1 MKKLSILFSL
11 FLLSLIPVVNTQAQT
26 TYQTLTFDTFDLSAP
41 YSPYAA
47 SNSVDITGW
56 INVGLY
62 IDEDLSGD
70 LIFEDI
76 NEDTG
81 VRWLYS
87 RVNTNTATEIGL
99 DTLYDTEISGLTVFK
114 VPTGVTEISLV
125 IGQEGLTESQLANKL
140 ANSQIFV
147 FEVGNTA
154 NVNTDIAYQNG
165 VQTGYQQALDQ
176 FKLNEQQIYDEAY
189 TQGQLD
195 SESDTTAIATFIPQI
210 LSLGFGFFFQI
221 FSIEVMGVSFLQWF
235 AAIAGI
241 AMSFVLFKAIL
252 K

>member
-41 YSPYAA
+41 YAPYAA
-47 SNSVDITGW
+47 SNSVDVTGW

-62 IDEDLSGD
+62 IDEDLAGD

-87 RVNTNTATEIGL
+87 RINTNTATEIGL
-99 DTLYDTEISGLTVFK
+99 DTLYDTQISGLTVFK

-147 FEVGNTA
+147 FEVGNTS

-165 VQTGYQQALDQ
+165 IQTGYQQALEQFQIDQ
-176 FKLNEQQIYDEAY
+176 QTSYDAGY
-189 TQGQLD
+189 AQGQLD

-221 FSIEVMGVSFLQWF
+221 FSIEVMGISVLQWF
-235 AAIAGI
+235 ATIMTVSMGVVI
-241 AMSFVLFKAIL
+241 FRVFL